1 VSTRRNSGDS
11 IETGFNGVDN
21 VLKNVIHADIP
32 FILKNVAGLI
42 KTARGDKLL
51 RELNAQVALFSA
63 VECSFL
69 VSFKDTRSANPYI
82 VADIPAKHIS
92 FSYPAGVCGEPVDWE
107 ESGIVESP
115 TIVEHKELASF
126 LSCYVPRKDEDVA
139 SVWNAIDE
147 FERKRKR
154 CDWILLKKVDN
165 SYRFYFLVLPAE
177 RVYEYS
183 LEPVMNLLDFV
194 AEFALSR
201 MRIDRL
207 NLELERHSAVI
218 EAQESPFFLIVDGRI
233 EFHDSALPELLGAE
247 TRDLKGKDIADYLDT
262 EDARAFKKA
271 LETYSSVASDS
282 HIRRYYRVYRTVDG
296 SRELEIS
303 MQPVSFL
310 GKSAIRGVVRDRNTP
325 FEIER
330 MAFDGKHLESLATL
344 AGGIAHDFN
353 NLLGA
358 ILGYTSLIRNSIPA
372 DSEGVKFIE
381 KIEEAGARAV
391 KLARQL
397 LFISR
402 EGRYKDEVVN
412 LREILTR
419 VSKSCIV
426 PMDRISVVEEIR
438 AEDVNVRGDPTQI
451 YEAFLNLCMNAREAM
466 ESGGKIQIEVDNVY
480 LDYGSSLLGPEMRE
494 GEYVRVKLKD
504 AGSGMKP
511 EILRKAP
518 DPFFTTKRRY
528 GRRGL
533 GLPVSIG
540 IIENHGGRL
549 LIKSKPGEGTE
560 VMVLLPVTYSE
571 ISEVGT
577 VERKGEVDKL
587 RVLVVDDEKIVCG
600 LVQDM
605 LNALGIEAVQAY
617 SGREALELIS
627 KEDFNLVILDLVMP
641 EMNGREV
648 FYRLRETHR
657 KIPVVIS
664 SGYTD
669 ETIVRRLLSDGAVAF
684 LKKPYVLED
693 LEGVL
698 EKVIA
703 RRLAH
708 EKR

>member
-1 VSTRRNSGDS
+1 MSARSNSGNS
-11 IETGFNGVDN
+11 TGSGFSGVDSAF
-21 VLKNVIHADIP
+21 KNVIHDDIP
-32 FILKNVAGLI
+32 FILKNVASLI
-42 KTARGDKLL
+42 KAARGDKLL
-51 RELNAQVALFSA
+51 RELNAQISLFSV

-69 VSFKDTRSANPYI
+69 VSFRDIQSARPYV

-92 FSYPAGVCGEPVDWE
+92 FSYPAGVCGKPADWE
-107 ESGIVESP
+107 ESGIIESP
-115 TIVEHKELASF
+115 TTVEHGEFVSF
-126 LSCYVPRKDEDVA
+126 LSCYMPREDEKVA

-147 FERKRKR
+147 FGREKKR

-177 RVYEYS
+177 RVYESS
-183 LEPVMNLLDFV
+183 LEPVMSLLDFV

-218 EAQESPFFLIVDGRI
+218 ESQESPFFLIVDGRI
-233 EFHDSALPELLGAE
+233 EFHDSALPELIGAE
-247 TRDLKGKDIADYLDT
+247 TRDLKGEDLADYLDA

-271 LETYSSVASDS
+271 LETYNSVTSDS
-282 HIRRYYRVYRTVDG
+282 HIRRYYRVYRTADG

-310 GKSAIRGVVRDRNTP
+310 GKSAIRGIVRDRNTP

-438 AEDVNVRGDPTQI
+438 AENVNVRGDPTQI

-466 ESGGKIQIEVDNVY
+466 EDGGKILIEVDNVY

-504 AGSGMKP
+504 AGAGMKP

-518 DPFFTTKRRY
+518 DPFFTTKRHY
-528 GRRGL
+528 GRKGL

-540 IIENHGGRL
+540 IVENHGGKL

-560 VMVLLPVTYSE
+560 VIVLLPVTYSE
-571 ISEVGT
+571 VQEGGT
-577 VERKGEVDKL
+577 FERRGEVDKL
-587 RVLVVDDEKIVCG
+587 RILVVDDEEIVCG

-605 LNALGIEAVQAY
+605 LNVLGIEAVPAY
-617 SGREALELIS
+617 SGREALDLIS
-627 KEDFNLVILDLVMP
+627 KKDFDLIILDLVMP

-648 FYRLRETHR
+648 FYRLKEMHRE
-657 KIPVVIS
+657 IPVVIS

-684 LKKPYVLED
+684 LKKPYVLDD
-693 LEGVL
+693 LEKVL

>member
-1 VSTRRNSGDS
+1 MS
-11 IETGFNGVDN
+11 
-21 VLKNVIHADIP
+21 
-32 FILKNVAGLI
+32 
-42 KTARGDKLL
+42 
-51 RELNAQVALFSA
+51 
-63 VECSFL
+63 
-69 VSFKDTRSANPYI
+69 
-82 VADIPAKHIS
+82 
-92 FSYPAGVCGEPVDWE
+92 
-107 ESGIVESP
+107 
-115 TIVEHKELASF
+115 
-126 LSCYVPRKDEDVA
+126 
-139 SVWNAIDE
+139 
-147 FERKRKR
+147 
-154 CDWILLKKVDN
+154 
-165 SYRFYFLVLPAE
+165 
-177 RVYEYS
+177 
-183 LEPVMNLLDFV
+183 LLDFV

-233 EFHDSALPELLGAE
+233 EFHDSALPELIGAE
-247 TRDLKGKDIADYLDT
+247 PRDLKGEDLADYLDA

-271 LETYSSVASDS
+271 LETYSSVTSDS
-282 HIRRYYRVYRTVDG
+282 HIRRYYRVYRTADG

-310 GKSAIRGVVRDRNTP
+310 GKSAIRGIVRDRNTP

-438 AEDVNVRGDPTQI
+438 AENVNVRGDPTQI

-466 ESGGKIQIEVDNVY
+466 EGGGKILIEVDNVY

-504 AGSGMKP
+504 AGAGMKP

-518 DPFFTTKRRY
+518 DPFFTTKRHY

-540 IIENHGGRL
+540 IVENHGGKL

-560 VMVLLPVTYSE
+560 VIVLLPVTYSE
-571 ISEVGT
+571 VREGGT
-577 VERKGEVDKL
+577 VERRGEVDKL
-587 RVLVVDDEKIVCG
+587 RILVVDDEEIVCG

-605 LNALGIEAVQAY
+605 LNVLGIEAVPAY
-617 SGREALELIS
+617 SGREALDLIS
-627 KEDFNLVILDLVMP
+627 KKDFDLIILDLVMP

-648 FYRLRETHR
+648 FYRLKEMHRE
-657 KIPVVIS
+657 IPVVIS

-684 LKKPYVLED
+684 LKKPYVLDD
-693 LEGVL
+693 LEKVL